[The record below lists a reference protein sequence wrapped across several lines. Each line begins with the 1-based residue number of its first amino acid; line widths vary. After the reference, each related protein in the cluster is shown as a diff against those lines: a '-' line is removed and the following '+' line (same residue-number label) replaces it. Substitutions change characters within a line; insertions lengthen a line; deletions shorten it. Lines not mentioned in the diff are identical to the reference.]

1 MFVLSPNYIYLIFF
15 MVSLL
20 SISSAAFL
28 KIIQPH
34 YAIFNS
40 DFISVVKKIWLLNIV
55 KYIVD

>member
-1 MFVLSPNYIYLIFF
+1 MFVLSPNLIFF